1 MQKEFSFVTRIPPK
15 TFLFPIY
22 VELILGSDYI
32 SLEDARRQLNMLSSE
47 EIVLINKGKVRFKV
61 TRGISPVYI
70 AEMFQIKGCNSEDT
84 MTLWSDSDKILKHQS
99 LN

>member
-1 MQKEFSFVTRIPPK
+1 MSRWAGGEVSPK

-32 SLEDARRQLNMLSSE
+32 SVEDARRQLNMLSFE
-47 EIVLINKGKVRFKV
+47 EIVLINKAKVMIKV

-70 AEMFQIKGCNSEDT
+70 AEMFQFKGCNSEDT
-84 MTLWSDSDKILKHQS
+84 MTVVRFKQIF
-99 LN
+99 